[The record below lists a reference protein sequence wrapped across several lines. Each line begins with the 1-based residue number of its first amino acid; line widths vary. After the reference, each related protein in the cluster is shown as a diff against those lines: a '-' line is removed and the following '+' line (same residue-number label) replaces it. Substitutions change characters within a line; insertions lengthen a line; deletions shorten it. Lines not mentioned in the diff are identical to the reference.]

1 MTVLSTSRQALAQPP
16 ARSTPE
22 PFRPAHRR
30 LGTLAVGAWLALA
43 PCAMAQQPAPAPAT
57 AASGPATAC
66 DPAIDLA
73 NLPPQRLY
81 GLWRFVW
88 WPEGGDPARPT
99 SRGAVLLE
107 RHPEFPGSV
116 RGTLRRETGGND
128 ATGLV
133 SGDVAD
139 GEFNLDE
146 SADGLN
152 LDAAWTGEVFDCGLT
167 LQGVRRPVAG
177 RLPGEPLLNFR
188 LEKVPGWR

>member
-1 MTVLSTSRQALAQPP
+1 MTVLLTFRRAHAPSRAPRTTNAF
-16 ARSTPE
+16 AR
-22 PFRPAHRR
+22 ARR
-30 LGTLAVGAWLALA
+30 AVGALSATAWLALV
-43 PCAMAQQPAPAPAT
+43 PCAQAQPAPAT
-57 AASGPATAC
+57 TASGSATAC
-66 DPAIDLA
+66 DPEIDLA

-88 WPEGGDPARPT
+88 WPEGGDPARPS
-99 SRGAVLLE
+99 SRGAVLFE

-128 ATGLV
+128 ATGQV

-146 SADGLN
+146 SADGVN

-177 RLPGEPLLNFR
+177 RLPGEPRLNFR
-188 LEKVPGWR
+188 LEKAPGWR